1 MARRPTPFRAGLLL
15 SAFCHPDLAFATCH
29 FESERLSPC
38 HFERAKR
45 VEKSIPYVLRLQSP
59 VQNSP
64 LKIIAFAFALASEIE
79 RNLISQRTKEALA
92 VKKVSG
98 VKLGRPSRMTPK
110 VRKLCDELN
119 NVRNRLASG
128 ESKAS
133 LAREYGVHR
142 NTLDKCLRVQ
152 EEKTP

>member
-1 MARRPTPFRAGLLL
+1 
-15 SAFCHPDLAFATCH
+15 
-29 FESERLSPC
+29 
-38 HFERAKR
+38 
-45 VEKSIPYVLRLQSP
+45 
-59 VQNSP
+59 
-64 LKIIAFAFALASEIE
+64 
-79 RNLISQRTKEALA
+79 
-92 VKKVSG
+92 
-98 VKLGRPSRMTPK
+98 MTPK

>member
-1 MARRPTPFRAGLLL
+1 M
-15 SAFCHPDLAFATCH
+15 
-29 FESERLSPC
+29 
-38 HFERAKR
+38 
-45 VEKSIPYVLRLQSP
+45 RLQSP

-142 NTLDKCLRVQ
+142 NTLDKSLRVQ